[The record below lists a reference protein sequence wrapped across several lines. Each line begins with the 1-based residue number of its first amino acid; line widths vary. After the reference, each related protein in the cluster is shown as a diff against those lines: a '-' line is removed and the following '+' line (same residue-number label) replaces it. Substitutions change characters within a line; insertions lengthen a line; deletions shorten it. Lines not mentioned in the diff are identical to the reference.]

1 LYTIKKNMKKNF
13 YFILIILILVS
24 CAKKII
30 PNEGYNQINS
40 KRAIDL
46 LELDKSK
53 AKLLTPNNDYENEL
67 TLNDS
72 VLKYNDSLKSNYQKF
87 IFKARPDKKYKIK
100 VNSLCNCSGLKK
112 YLFIP
117 QIIIKNSSNRNITE
131 SDTTYF
137 NYEKGPLS
145 LNRVWNIENDI
156 LKENK
161 EIELLL
167 FSDNSKLSEN
177 IYKFILN
184 PIGFVPINVKSTLN
198 GKYIIK
204 IEEY

>member
-1 LYTIKKNMKKNF
+1 MNKKF
-13 YFILIILILVS
+13 YFISIILILVS

-30 PNEGYNQINS
+30 PNEGYNKINN
-40 KRAIDL
+40 KRAINL
-46 LELDKSK
+46 LELDKSN
-53 AKLLTPNNDYENEL
+53 AKLLTPNIDYENEL

-72 VLKYNDSLKSNYQKF
+72 IIKYNDSLKSNYQKF
-87 IFKARPDKKYKIK
+87 IFEVRTDKKNKIK
-100 VNSLCNCSGLKK
+100 VSSLCNCSGLKK

-117 QIIIKNSSNRNITE
+117 QIIIENSNDKNIAE
-131 SDTTYF
+131 SDSTYF
-137 NYEKGPLS
+137 NYEKGPLT
-145 LNRVWNIENDI
+145 LNRVWNIDNDI

-161 EIELLL
+161 KIELLL

-177 IYKFILN
+177 IYKFIVN
-184 PIGFVPINVKSTLN
+184 PVGFVPINVKSTLN

>member
-1 LYTIKKNMKKNF
+1 MNKKF
-13 YFILIILILVS
+13 YFISIILILVS

-30 PNEGYNQINS
+30 PNEGYNEINN
-40 KRAIDL
+40 KRAINL
-46 LELDKSK
+46 LELDKSN
-53 AKLLTPNNDYENEL
+53 AKLLSPNIDYENEL

-72 VLKYNDSLKSNYQKF
+72 IIKYNDSLKSNYQKF
-87 IFKARPDKKYKIK
+87 IFEVRTDKKYKIK
-100 VNSLCNCSGLKK
+100 VSSLCNCSGLKK

-117 QIIIKNSSNRNITE
+117 QIIIENSNDKNIAE
-131 SDTTYF
+131 SDSTYF
-137 NYEKGPLS
+137 NYEKGPLT
-145 LNRVWNIENDI
+145 LNRVWNIDNDI

-161 EIELLL
+161 KIELLL

-177 IYKFILN
+177 IYKFIVN
-184 PIGFVPINVKSTLN
+184 PVGFVPINVKSTLN